1 MFAALSLIRLR
12 MPAAAAAAA
21 TAAAGALAL
30 GVPAAAAAH
39 ACAGADSNPN
49 ASSLKVVKRATV
61 CLLNKRRHAHGL
73 GSFHDNGDL
82 DHASGGHARD
92 MAANHYF
99 AHGDFVGRIRAAGY
113 LSGAGSWFVGE
124 NIAWGSGSY
133 ATPAGIV
140 RLWMNSPPHRHNIL
154 SSGFRQIGIGIAR
167 GTPRAGLS
175 DGATY
180 TTDFGTRG

>member
-1 MFAALSLIRLR
+1 
-12 MPAAAAAAA
+12 MPAAAFQQSRCRIPRAAAA
-21 TAAAGALAL
+21 VVALAALAIAPQSAAASS
-30 GVPAAAAAH
+30 
-39 ACAGADSNPN
+39 CANANADPGST
-49 ASSLKVVKRATV
+49 SLSVIRKATF
-61 CLLNKRRHAHGL
+61 CLLNEQRGAHGVRSL
-73 GSFHDNGDL
+73 RESGRLDL
-82 DHASGGHARD
+82 ASSRHSKD
-92 MAANHYF
+92 MVRNHYF

-133 ATPAGIV
+133 GTPAGIV
-140 RLWMNSPPHRHNIL
+140 RIWMDSPPHRHNIL